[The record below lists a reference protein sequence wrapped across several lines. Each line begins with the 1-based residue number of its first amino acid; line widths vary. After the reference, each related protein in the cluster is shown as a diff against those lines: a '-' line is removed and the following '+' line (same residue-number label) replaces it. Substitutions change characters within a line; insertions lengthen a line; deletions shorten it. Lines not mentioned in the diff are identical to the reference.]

1 MKKAARVRAK
11 DGGNSAE
18 RKKNRSF
25 YSSLP
30 LINWL
35 RASEIDFKQSLDG
48 EPVDF
53 GATFCP
59 LLEKQISKSSGRP
72 ILQTTRRDVRD
83 TQAQ

>member
-53 GATFCP
+53 RSDFLSVTRKTD
-59 LLEKQISKSSGRP
+59 LEV
-72 ILQTTRRDVRD
+72 VRKTNFTND
-83 TQAQ
+83 AS